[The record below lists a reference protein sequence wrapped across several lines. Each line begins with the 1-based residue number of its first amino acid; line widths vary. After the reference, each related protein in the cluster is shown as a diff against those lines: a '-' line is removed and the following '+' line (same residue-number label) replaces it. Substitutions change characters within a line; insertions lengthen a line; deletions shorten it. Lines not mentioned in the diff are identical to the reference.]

1 MQQLAWLLVAALL
14 GGFSL
19 PGCLDEAEAPSQA
32 DAQLTADRRV
42 TTDLGL
48 LSDAEFFARLQ
59 YAAVE
64 VGSTPDVTW
73 AQSSYLATLDM
84 IDSVRLASDHRAELQ
99 LFLLDDERYLAEY
112 RETKWSA
119 TTPGWRVTVRRF
131 IDGAY
136 ALAAAGQLRLDG
148 LGTAKRTMVQ
158 GRAAL
163 VVRIDHDIVSAGIRD
178 AAFVTQQAL
187 SSAEYQPR

>member
-1 MQQLAWLLVAALL
+1 MQQRAWLLVAALL
-14 GGFSL
+14 GGFLL
-19 PGCLDEAEAPSQA
+19 PGCLDEAHAPNQT
-32 DAQLTADRRV
+32 DAQLTADNRA
-42 TTDLGL
+42 TTNLAL
-48 LSDAEFFARLQ
+48 LPDAEFFARLQ

-119 TTPGWRVTVRRF
+119 TTPGWRVTERRF

-136 ALAAAGQLRLDG
+136 ALAAAGQLKLDG
-148 LGTAKRTMVQ
+148 LGTAKRIMVQ

>member
-1 MQQLAWLLVAALL
+1 MQQRAWLLVAALL
-14 GGFSL
+14 GGLML
-19 PGCLDEAEAPSQA
+19 PGCLDDAQVPNQT
-32 DAQLTADRRV
+32 DAQLTADNR
-42 TTDLGL
+42 TTANLAL
-48 LSDAEFFARLQ
+48 LPDAEFFAHLR

-64 VGSTPDVTW
+64 VGSAPDAMW

-84 IDSVRLASDHRAELQ
+84 IDSIRLASDHRAELH
-99 LFLLDDERYLAEY
+99 LYLLDDERYLADY
-112 RETKWSA
+112 LETTWSA
-119 TTPGWRVTVRRF
+119 TTKQWRVTERRF

-136 ALAAAGQLRLDG
+136 ALAGAGQLTLDE
-148 LGTAKRTMVQ
+148 LGTAKRIMVQ

-163 VVRIDHDIVSAGIRD
+163 AVYVDHDIVTPGIRG